1 MYWLI
6 VASVLAAAQDPSAP
20 AQQPPP
26 SQQGQGS
33 QLTPEEKKKLEEQ
46 ISKELGAPAGQGQPA
61 PPAAAAGPVAPG
73 QQGATGGN
81 PFARLLLLPDI
92 SAIGSGALAWNQLD
106 VGTLSPRGDPFAPAH
121 TFQPIFQ
128 ELELG
133 VQAVVDPYARA
144 DIFLTFSP
152 DGAGIEEAY
161 LTSLG
166 LPLGI
171 QVRAGELFAPFG
183 RVNQQHAH
191 VWDFVDRPL
200 ALVRLLGVDSL
211 KGAGADLS
219 WLAPLPWFA
228 ELHVAYQ
235 SLTPAFE
242 TQSHNGGTARLIQF
256 FDVGEASA
264 LGLGLSGTHM
274 SEAGTDASRDMLGAD
289 LFLKIRPPSTRS
301 YVALQGE
308 VLLRRISGQIAAPA
322 GTEAEPAGTDWGG
335 YAQALWRDGP
345 YQAYGVRYERAPA
358 ASGGPEQRVSALA
371 SWLPSEFQRYRV
383 QVSYDRLPGGKDGLE
398 ALLHVEFA
406 IGAHGA
412 HPF

>member
-1 MYWLI
+1 
-6 VASVLAAAQDPSAP
+6 
-20 AQQPPP
+20 
-26 SQQGQGS
+26 
-33 QLTPEEKKKLEEQ
+33 
-46 ISKELGAPAGQGQPA
+46 
-61 PPAAAAGPVAPG
+61 
-73 QQGATGGN
+73 
-81 PFARLLLLPDI
+81 ARLVLLPDI

-121 TFQPIFQ
+121 TVQPIFQ

-133 VQAVVDPYARA
+133 VQAVIDPYARA

-152 DGAGIEEAY
+152 EGAGIEEAY
-161 LTSLG
+161 LTTLG
-166 LPLGI
+166 LPYGF

-200 ALVRLLGVDSL
+200 ALARLLGVDAL

-228 ELHVAYQ
+228 EVHVAYQ

-264 LGLGLSGTHM
+264 LGVGISGTHM
-274 SEAGTDASRDMLGAD
+274 SEAGPDASRDMLGAD

-301 YVALQGE
+301 YLALQGE
-308 VLLRRISGQIAAPA
+308 VLLRRINGQIAAPT
-322 GTEAEPAGTDWGG
+322 GTEAEPAGTEWGG

-345 YQAYGVRYERAPA
+345 YQAYGVRYERAHA

-371 SWLPSEFQRYRV
+371 SWLPSEFQRIRL
-383 QVSYDRLPGGKDGLE
+383 QVSYDRLPGGTSGVE